1 MRRMEEAPSPAL
13 LSIWRFLRRHEPDG
27 FIGAFEGENGER
39 IAGYAIF
46 SASVRDMQLNALFSG
61 AWLAW
66 AFALA
71 RRPSAVRPRV
81 LLARLANK
89 VSFVRNGGRFRR
101 RGDAQVI
108 NLGVDP
114 AAQNRGCGKALVR
127 AGLAYLRSRGVLE
140 CRLEVRP
147 ENAPA
152 VRVYTA
158 TGWLEAG
165 RTRDEQGEWLVM
177 RANL

>member
-1 MRRMEEAPSPAL
+1 MEEAPSPAL
-13 LSIWRFLRRHEPDG
+13 LSIWRFLQRHEPGG
-27 FIGAFEGENGER
+27 FIGAFDGENGER

-46 SASVRDMQLNALFSG
+46 CASVGGMQRSALLSG

-66 AFALA
+66 ALALA
-71 RRPSAVRPRV
+71 RRPAAVRPRV

-89 VSFVRNGGRFRR
+89 VDFVRNGRRFRR

-108 NLGVDP
+108 NVGVDP
-114 AAQNRGCGKALVR
+114 AAQNRGYGKALVL
-127 AGLAYLRSRGVLE
+127 AGLTYLRSCGVSE

-147 ENAPA
+147 ENASA
-152 VRVYTA
+152 VRVYIA
-158 TGWLEAG
+158 TGWREAG

-177 RANL
+177 RAEP